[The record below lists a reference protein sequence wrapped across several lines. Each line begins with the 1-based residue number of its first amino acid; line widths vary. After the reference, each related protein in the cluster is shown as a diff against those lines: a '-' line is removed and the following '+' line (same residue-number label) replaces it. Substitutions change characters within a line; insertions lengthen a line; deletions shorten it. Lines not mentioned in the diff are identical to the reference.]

1 MGTKYLFPG
10 YRLVFDSIEA
20 SLLLRAFGKNAAADY
35 LIGEIKSVYASQKVE
50 INDKHFEIVLRQMFS
65 KVVIDE
71 SGDSVEMLPV
81 M

>member
-1 MGTKYLFPG
+1 
-10 YRLVFDSIEA
+10 
-20 SLLLRAFGKNAAADY
+20 
-35 LIGEIKSVYASQKVE
+35 VE